1 MKPNTANAWLW
12 PHRSAGASAFTARH
26 AGSYLAPQVDYYHA
40 IGEGEQVEDVGKLLA
55 ELRVGSTA
63 VDM

>member
-1 MKPNTANAWLW
+1 M
-12 PHRSAGASAFTARH
+12 
-26 AGSYLAPQVDYYHA
+26 DYYHA